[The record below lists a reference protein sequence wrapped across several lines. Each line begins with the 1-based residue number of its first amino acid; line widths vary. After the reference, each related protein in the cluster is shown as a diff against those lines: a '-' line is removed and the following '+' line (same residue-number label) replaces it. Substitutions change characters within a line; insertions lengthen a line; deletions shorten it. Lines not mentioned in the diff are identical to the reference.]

1 MNKVSLKIPGYK
13 DIVFDSYENLNLIW
27 EIIEEYPN
35 CKIEVISKD
44 DSKITENIENFNN
57 KSNEAILNFSVPKKV
72 TFTSRFQ
79 ERVKNEIENILS
91 SVYPDMFEIS
101 KISYEDFDENDMIM
115 AINISAKNEKGI
127 SNLKYLDKN
136 VEFILKDLIDYYL

>member
-1 MNKVSLKIPGYK
+1 MNKISLSIPGYR
-13 DIVFDSYENLNLIW
+13 DIIFDSYENLNIIW
-27 EIIEEYPN
+27 EILEEYPN
-35 CKIEVISKD
+35 CKIQVITEEE
-44 DSKITENIENFNN
+44 SKINESIENFDKEN
-57 KSNEAILNFSVPKKV
+57 NEAILTFLVPKKV

-79 ERVKNEIENILS
+79 ERVKNEIESILS